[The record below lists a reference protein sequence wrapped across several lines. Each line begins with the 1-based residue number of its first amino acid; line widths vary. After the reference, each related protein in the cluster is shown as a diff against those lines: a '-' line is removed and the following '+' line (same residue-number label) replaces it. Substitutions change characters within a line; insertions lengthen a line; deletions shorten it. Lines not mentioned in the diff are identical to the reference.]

1 MSRAIRGGFRQEGG
15 VAMITVLFVGVTL
28 AVLTTSAA
36 FMSVKGLRS
45 TTRDKSSAQALAAA
59 EAGLDRL
66 LLDVARGDVGY
77 GSMRTAGCA
86 TPPVT
91 LPPGTLGPGTY
102 DVQLTIYEPSQ
113 TPKVPPAPWTTA
125 TKNAAP
131 CLSRTTNLFAITAT
145 GQQGAGTRVVR
156 QIVSVVVGSSKL
168 PLGIYADR
176 IDANGNPTMRNI
188 SVFTAGDVIG
198 RGKFAMVGTDAYFR
212 MKDVYSQTAFPS
224 FVWSGGL
231 TWDSYIPA
239 AVHAT
244 GEIYA
249 KNAAT
254 RGREHPPAPNCVA
267 NDTRNGG
274 LAYQSEWDGS
284 ACTGCA
290 SSGAITSDSCGGLPG
305 YPPTAR
311 FTSSDLARIAQTRN
325 FTETEYAAL
334 KASARSTG
342 IYCEFAVSKCWKSG
356 VEGPAQTAW
365 NNGDLPT
372 ANPTFV
378 AYFEFPYSSNTTAN
392 KITWKATWKAL
403 SGVMCNPDDP
413 ADNRSV
419 VVVVR
424 NGSFDF
430 SGNTQ
435 LTGAIMVPEG
445 DFDST
450 GTPVL
455 HGSVTAR
462 TFRVRGNA
470 TFESSG
476 CFAGTLP
483 TVLAD
488 VTPLGWSEI
497 DR

>member
-1 MSRAIRGGFRQEGG
+1 MGARFRQETG
-15 VAMITVLFVGVTL
+15 VAMITVLFVGATL

-45 TTRDKSSAQALAAA
+45 AGADKSSVQALAAA
-59 EAGLDRL
+59 EAGLERL
-66 LLDVARGDVGY
+66 LLDVSRGDVGY
-77 GSMRTAGCA
+77 GSMRTAGCQTA
-86 TPPVT
+86 PVS

-102 DVQLTIYEPSQ
+102 NVELAIYEPNQ
-113 TPKVPPAPWTTA
+113 TPKVPPSPWSA
-125 TKNAAP
+125 ANASAAP
-131 CLSRTTNLFAITAT
+131 CVTRTTNLFAITAT
-145 GQQGAGTRVVR
+145 GRQGAGTRVVR

-168 PLGIYADR
+168 PLGIYAER

-198 RGKFAMVGTDAYFR
+198 RGKFAMIGTDPYFR
-212 MKDVYSQTAFPS
+212 MKDVYSQSAFSS
-224 FVWSGGL
+224 FTWTGGL

-239 AVHAT
+239 SVHAT

-249 KNAAT
+249 KTAGSK
-254 RGREHPPAPNCVA
+254 GREHPPTANCAA

-284 ACTGCA
+284 ACTGCTNA
-290 SSGAITSDSCGGLPG
+290 GAITTDCGGLAG

-311 FTSSDLARIAQTRN
+311 FTSTDLARIAQTRN
-325 FTETEYAAL
+325 FTEQEYAGL
-334 KASARSTG
+334 KASAKSSG
-342 IYCEFAVSKCWKSG
+342 IYCEFALSKCWKAG
-356 VEGPAQTAW
+356 VEMAAKTTWDTA
-365 NNGDLPT
+365 DMPT
-372 ANPTFV
+372 GNPSFV
-378 AYFEFPYSSNTTAN
+378 AYFEFPFSSNTSSN
-392 KITWKATWKAL
+392 RINWKATWKAI
-403 SGVMCNPDDP
+403 SGVMCNASNP

-430 SGNTQ
+430 GGNSQ
-435 LTGAIMVPEG
+435 VTGAIMVPEG
-445 DFDST
+445 DFDSS
-450 GTPVL
+450 GTPLL

-470 TFESSG
+470 TFESSS

-483 TVLAD
+483 TTLAEI
-488 VTPLGWSEI
+488 TPLGWSEI

>member
-1 MSRAIRGGFRQEGG
+1 MTRARLRSEAG
-15 VAMITVLFVGVTL
+15 VAMVTVLFVGATL

-45 TTRDKSSAQALAAA
+45 STADKSSVQALAAA
-59 EAGLDRL
+59 EAGLERL
-66 LLDVARGDVGY
+66 LLDVSRGDVGY
-77 GSMRTAGCA
+77 GAMRQAGCQ
-86 TPPVT
+86 TPPVS

-102 DVQLTIYEPSQ
+102 DVKLTIYEPGQ
-113 TPKVPPAPWTTA
+113 NPKVPETNPWVANA
-125 TKNAAP
+125 TSPP
-131 CLSRTTNLFAITAT
+131 CANRTTNLFAITAT
-145 GQQGAGTRVVR
+145 GTQGRGTRVVR

-168 PLGIYADR
+168 PLGIYAEK
-176 IDANGNPTMRNI
+176 IDANGNPTMKNI

-198 RGKFAMVGTDAYFR
+198 RGKFAMVGTDSYFR
-212 MKDVYSQTAFPS
+212 MKDVYNQSAFPS
-224 FVWSGGL
+224 FTWGGTL
-231 TWDSYIPA
+231 NWDSFIPA
-239 AVHAT
+239 GVHAT

-249 KNAAT
+249 KNAGT
-254 RGREHPPAPNCVA
+254 RGREHPPAPNCAA

-274 LAYQSEWDGS
+274 IASQSEWDGS

-290 SSGAITSDSCGGLPG
+290 NAGAITADWCSGIAG

-311 FTSSDLARIAQTRN
+311 FTSADLARIAQTRN

-342 IYCEFAVSKCWKSG
+342 IYCEFAISKCWTEG
-356 VEGPAQTAW
+356 VEGGPKYVWDTGDMPQT
-365 NNGDLPT
+365 
-372 ANPTFV
+372 NPTFV
-378 AYFEFPYSSNTTAN
+378 AYFEFPYSNNTSAN
-392 KITWKATWKAL
+392 KITWKATWRAL
-403 SGVMCNPDDP
+403 SGVMCNPDNP

-430 SGNTQ
+430 TGNAL
-435 LTGAIMVPEG
+435 LTGAVMVPEG
-445 DFDST
+445 DFDSA

-470 TFESSG
+470 TFESSA

-483 TVLAD
+483 TMLAD
-488 VTPLGWSEI
+488 VTPLGWSEV

>member
-1 MSRAIRGGFRQEGG
+1 MRARFRQEAG
-15 VAMITVLFVGVTL
+15 VAMITVLFVGATM

-36 FMSVKGLRS
+36 LMSVKGLRS
-45 TTRDKSSAQALAAA
+45 ATQDKSSAQALVAA
-59 EAGLDRL
+59 EAGLERL

-77 GSMRTAGCA
+77 GSMQSAGCA

-102 DVQLTIYEPSQ
+102 DVQLTIYEPGQS
-113 TPKVPPAPWTTA
+113 PKVPDSPWTA
-125 TKNAAP
+125 NTKNSAP
-131 CLSRTTNLFAITAT
+131 CLVRSTNLFAITAT
-145 GQQGAGTRVVR
+145 GRQAGGTRVVR
-156 QIVSVVVGSSKL
+156 QIVSVVVGSTKL

-176 IDANGNPTMRNI
+176 IDANGNPTMKNI

-198 RGKFAMVGTDAYFR
+198 RGKFAMVGTDSYFR
-212 MKDVYSQTAFPS
+212 MRDVYNQSAFPA
-224 FVWSGGL
+224 FTWTGGR
-231 TWDSYIPA
+231 TWDSFIPA

-249 KNAAT
+249 KTAGT
-254 RGREHPPAPNCVA
+254 RGREHPPAANCSA

-284 ACTGCA
+284 ACSGCA
-290 SSGAITSDSCGGLPG
+290 NAGAITADCGGLGG

-311 FTSSDLARIAQTRN
+311 FTSTDLARIAQTRN
-325 FTETEYAAL
+325 FTETEYANLRAAA
-334 KASARSTG
+334 KASG
-342 IYCEFAVSKCWKSG
+342 ILCEFALSKCTKAG
-356 VEGPAQTAW
+356 VVGPAQTTW
-365 NNGDLPT
+365 NTADLPT
-372 ANPTFV
+372 GNASFV
-378 AYFEFPYSSNTTAN
+378 AYFEFPYSTNTTAN
-392 KITWKATWKAL
+392 RITWKATWRAI

-430 SGNTQ
+430 GGSSA
-435 LTGAIMVPEG
+435 LTGAVMVPEG
-445 DFDST
+445 DFDSS

-470 TFESSG
+470 TFESSA

-483 TVLAD
+483 TMLAEI
-488 VTPLGWSEI
+488 TPLGWSEI

>member
-1 MSRAIRGGFRQEGG
+1 MSRARFRQEAG
-15 VAMITVLFVGVTL
+15 VALITVLFVGATL

-36 FMSVKGLRS
+36 VMSVKGLRGAS
-45 TTRDKSSAQALAAA
+45 DDKSSAQALVAA
-59 EAGLDRL
+59 EAGLERL
-66 LLDVARGDVGY
+66 LLDVTRGDVGY
-77 GSMRTAGCA
+77 GLMQRSGCGA
-86 TPPVT
+86 PPVA

-102 DVQLTIYEPSQ
+102 NVYLTIYEPDDS
-113 TPKVPPAPWTTA
+113 PKVPEAPWSA
-125 TKNAAP
+125 TSPP
-131 CLSRTTNLFAITAT
+131 CADRTTNLFAITAT
-145 GQQGAGTRVVR
+145 GSQGRGTRVVR
-156 QIVSVVVGSSKL
+156 QIVSVVVGSTKL

-198 RGKFAMVGTDAYFR
+198 RGKFAMIGTDSYFR
-212 MKDVYSQTAFPS
+212 MKDVYSQSAFPS
-224 FVWSGGL
+224 FAWTGGR
-231 TWDSYIPA
+231 TWDSFIPA

-249 KNAAT
+249 KNAGT
-254 RGREHPPAPNCVA
+254 RGREHPPTANCNA

-284 ACTGCA
+284 GCTGCSNA
-290 SSGAITSDSCGGLPG
+290 GVITTDCGGLTG

-311 FTSSDLARIAQTRN
+311 FTSADLARIAQTRN
-325 FTETEYAAL
+325 FTETEYANLRTAAQ
-334 KASARSTG
+334 ASG
-342 IYCEFAVSKCWKSG
+342 ILCEFALNKCTKAG
-356 VEGPAQTAW
+356 VVGPAQMTWNTA
-365 NNGDLPT
+365 DLPT
-372 ANPTFV
+372 GNSQFV
-378 AYFEFPYSSNTTAN
+378 AYFEFPYSTNTSAN
-392 KITWKATWKAL
+392 KITWKATWKAI
-403 SGVMCNPDDP
+403 SGVMCNDSNP

-430 SGNTQ
+430 GGNSQ
-435 LTGAIMVPEG
+435 LTGAILVPEG

-455 HGSVTAR
+455 HGSITAR

-470 TFESSG
+470 TFESSA

-483 TVLAD
+483 TMLAD